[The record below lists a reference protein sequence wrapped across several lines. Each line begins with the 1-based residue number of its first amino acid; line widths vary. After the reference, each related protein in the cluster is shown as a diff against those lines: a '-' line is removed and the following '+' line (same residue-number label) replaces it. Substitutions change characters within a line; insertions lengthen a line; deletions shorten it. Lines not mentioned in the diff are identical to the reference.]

1 MAELGDESPKLH
13 RKLGLRIAQSGVNF
27 LLATGEHAGAVARA
41 AKRGGM
47 PGEKVMVFDRDNGL
61 CDFAVAKLKKGDA
74 VLIKG
79 SRCMRLEEL
88 FDKLRGDLKKKAD
101 D

>member
-1 MAELGDESPKLH
+1 
-13 RKLGLRIAQSGVNF
+13 
-27 LLATGEHAGAVARA
+27 
-41 AKRGGM
+41 M